1 MTDPREI
8 LMSTYRAGRIKK
20 VRKFVYIAQVVLT
33 IIILIALTFLT
44 PDAGFDPLYIP
55 FTLYIFIIALILL
68 IVNAESFFFK
78 LFGMRMAKSDSEKYL
93 SAKDYTRWA
102 LVIIVICIAI
112 LVMVNI
118 LGPSMDESL
127 DEERTVE
134 VFGVSNF
141 NFHSQD
147 SLGLTGVEAIT
158 LTQEEDPIPLDVF
171 IMHKYDFENEYF
183 NNRLNLD
190 ENESV
195 GIFTLNYES
204 DDFLSHDDYVLYI
217 DAGTQRPTVTFTIET
232 GISQQFVLYL
242 TIFPIVF
249 VAMNVIWII
258 YLWPLR
264 RRYEKTS
271 IYE

>member
-1 MTDPREI
+1 MPDPREI
-8 LMSTYRAGRIKK
+8 LLSTYRAGRMKK
-20 VRKFVYIAQVVLT
+20 VRKFVYIAQFVL
-33 IIILIALTFLT
+33 IILILIALTLLI
-44 PDAGFDPLYIP
+44 PDAGFDPLYLP

-78 LFGMRMAKSDSEKYL
+78 FFGLRIAKSDSEKYL

-112 LVMVNI
+112 LVIVNI
-118 LGPSMDESL
+118 LGPSMDESI
-127 DEERTVE
+127 DEKRTEE
-134 VFGVSNF
+134 VIDKSDF

-171 IMHKYDFENEYF
+171 ILHKDDRENEYF

-195 GIFTLNYES
+195 GIIVLNYKS
-204 DDFLSHDDYVLYI
+204 DDFLPYDDYVLYI
-217 DAGTQRPTVTFTIET
+217 DAGNQRLNVTFTIEK
-232 GISQQFVLYL
+232 GVSQQFVLYL
-242 TIFPIVF
+242 TIFPIIF
-249 VAMNVIWII
+249 VAMNAVWII

-264 RRYEKTS
+264 RKYEKTS